1 MSPVNRVLYAQ
12 ASHGE
17 REIAAVN
24 QLILPGSH
32 GLTDE
37 EPEYV
42 CDQIEP
48 FVLARGHQ

>member
-24 QLILPGSH
+24 QLILPSSH

-37 EPEYV
+37 ELEYV
-42 CDQIEP
+42 CDQIER
-48 FVLARGHQ
+48 FILVRGHQ